1 MTRLLSGRQVALA
14 LDRLS
19 KAVISQLPPD
29 PRIAVVGM
37 RTRGQTLAERL
48 VKRLRAERPELRI
61 DQGILDIT
69 FYRDDLARQRGAPV
83 VRATEID
90 FNLDNAWVL
99 LVDDVLMTGRSV
111 RAALDALTDL
121 GRPRV
126 VRLAVLIDR
135 GDRELPIA
143 PDFVGQHCRARAGQT
158 IQVKLKENDGEDGVY
173 IVTGP

>member
-29 PRIAVVGM
+29 PRIAVVGL